1 MFEKG
6 KGKMTKRLYL
16 TISAMLIVMV
26 SAMWMLEK
34 NYMEIDFQ
42 TRIIISAGASALSG
56 LISYLL
62 FKEDK
67 K

>member
-1 MFEKG
+1 M
-6 KGKMTKRLYL
+6 MKRLTL
-16 TISAMLIVMV
+16 TILAMLIVMV

-34 NYMEIDFQ
+34 NFMEIDFQ

-56 LISYLL
+56 LISYFL
-62 FKEDK
+62 FREDK